1 MLERASP
8 FDPSLELH
16 GGDHLTLLEIV
27 RSLLPSSEFALCGA
41 CHTSELTED
50 SVSEEGL
57 HLVAAMQYCGFSSA
71 VKTTWA
77 MADVDGPESPDPV
90 SHFYRSMF
98 AKRKK
103 LDDVLYY
110 KRSAEALRIC
120 AEAAEKE
127 EYFMSGG

>member
-1 MLERASP
+1 MESWADDPAFRPSRAGK
-8 FDPSLELH
+8 SL
-16 GGDHLTLLEIV
+16 
-27 RSLLPSSEFALCGA
+27 
-41 CHTSELTED
+41 
-50 SVSEEGL
+50 
-57 HLVAAMQYCGFSSA
+57 LVAAMQYCGFSSA

-77 MADVDGPESPDPV
+77 MADVDGPDPV
-90 SHFYRSMF
+90 RHFYRSMF

-127 EYFMSGG
+127 EGFMSGG

>member
-77 MADVDGPESPDPV
+77 MADVDGPDPV
-90 SHFYRSMF
+90 RHFYRSMF

-127 EYFMSGG
+127 EDFMSGG